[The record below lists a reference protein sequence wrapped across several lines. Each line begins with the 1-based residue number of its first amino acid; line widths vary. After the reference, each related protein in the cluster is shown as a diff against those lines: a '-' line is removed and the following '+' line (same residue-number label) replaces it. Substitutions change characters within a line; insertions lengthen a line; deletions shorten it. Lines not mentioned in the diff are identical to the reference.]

1 MSKIKNYTP
10 LGTVPYNSRKPNSF
24 SYTEM
29 MEALFPKKEKSVYK
43 KYKRSS
49 MSTDIYKTPKRGPG
63 TRKWKKKP
71 HQGLYALKSQIHR
84 ETIVE
89 YFPNQPEFGSTD
101 WFDSDKEIA
110 VRQRTD
116 GMRMS
121 AHRLEVW
128 KCPDCEKVCQSTTE
142 SMCYTHEVLAPSN
155 WKNIPLNKN
164 KCPRCKGKG
173 EKNEQESKS

>member
-1 MSKIKNYTP
+1 MSKIKNHTP

-29 MEALFPKKEKSVYK
+29 MEALFPLNEKSVYK

-49 MSTDIYKTPKRGPG
+49 MSTDIKKNPKRGPG
-63 TRKWKKKP
+63 TGNWKRKP
-71 HQGLYALKSQIHR
+71 VQGLYALRSKVHR

-89 YFPNQPEFGSTD
+89 YFTNHPEFGSKE
-101 WFDSDKEIA
+101 WFDSDEEIA
-110 VRQRTD
+110 IRQRTE
-116 GMRMS
+116 GLRRA
-121 AHRLEVW
+121 AHKCEVW
-128 KCPDCEKVCQSTTE
+128 KCPDCEDTWQSATE
-142 SMCYTHEVLAPSN
+142 TMCYTHEVLAPSN
-155 WKNIPLNKN
+155 WINIPLNKN